1 MKQYPPFSVSMCVY
15 GKDDPTFFDMAVESI
30 VRQTV
35 PPDEIVL
42 TVDGPIPACI
52 QAVIEKYR
60 KELRTISFQVIY
72 LERNAGHGEA
82 RRVGFEHCTCELI
95 ALMDADDLSVPE
107 RFQKQLACFAADP
120 ELDIVS
126 GIIQEFV
133 DTPENAVGKRIVPQ
147 SDGEIKEY
155 MKRRCPMNQVAVM
168 FRKRAVE
175 QAGGYLDWYC
185 DEDYYL
191 WIRMALAGKKFANV
205 PDVLVNVRVGK
216 EMYSRRGG
224 WKYFRSEAKLQRLML
239 KKGMIGPGR
248 YGINVAQRLALQVLM
263 PNRLRGF
270 LFRKLARS

>member
-1 MKQYPPFSVSMCVY
+1 MQYPSFSVSMCVY

-35 PPDEIVL
+35 PPNEIVL
-42 TVDGPIPACI
+42 AVDGPIPACI

-60 KELRTISFQVIY
+60 EELTTISFQVVY
-72 LERNAGHGEA
+72 LERNMGHGEA
-82 RRVGFEHCTCELI
+82 RRVSFEHCTNELI

-133 DTPENAVGKRIVPQ
+133 GVPENATGKRVVPQ
-147 SDGEIKEY
+147 SDGEIREY

-205 PDVLVNVRVGK
+205 PDVLVNVRVGE

-239 KKGMIGPGR
+239 KKGMIGLGR
-248 YGINVAQRLALQVLM
+248 YAINVGQRLVLQVLM

>member
-1 MKQYPPFSVSMCVY
+1 MQYPSFSVSMCVY

-35 PPDEIVL
+35 PPNEIVL
-42 TVDGPIPACI
+42 AVDGPIPACI

-60 KELRTISFQVIY
+60 KELTAISFQVVY
-72 LERNAGHGEA
+72 LERNMGHGEA
-82 RRVGFEHCTCELI
+82 RRVSFEHCTNELI

-133 DTPENAVGKRIVPQ
+133 GVPENATGKRVVPQ

-205 PDVLVNVRVGK
+205 PDVLVNVRVGE

-239 KKGMIGPGR
+239 KKGMIGLGR
-248 YGINVAQRLALQVLM
+248 YAVNVGQRLVLQVLM

>member
-1 MKQYPPFSVSMCVY
+1 MQYPSFSVSMCVY
-15 GKDDPTFFDMAVESI
+15 GKDDPTHFDMAVESI

-35 PPDEIVL
+35 PPNEIVL
-42 TVDGPIPACI
+42 AVDGPIPACI

-60 KELRTISFQVIY
+60 KELTTILFQVVY
-72 LERNAGHGEA
+72 LERNMGHGEA
-82 RRVGFEHCTCELI
+82 RRVSFEHCTNELI
-95 ALMDADDLSVPE
+95 AQMDADDLSVPE

-133 DTPENAVGKRIVPQ
+133 GVPENATGKRVVPQ
-147 SDGEIKEY
+147 SDGEIREY

-205 PDVLVNVRVGK
+205 PDVLVNVRVGE

-239 KKGMIGPGR
+239 KKGMIGLGR
-248 YGINVAQRLALQVLM
+248 YAINVSQRLVLQVLM

>member
-1 MKQYPPFSVSMCVY
+1 MQYPSFSVSMCVY

-35 PPDEIVL
+35 PPNEIVL
-42 TVDGPIPACI
+42 AVDGPIPACI

-60 KELRTISFQVIY
+60 KELTTISFQVVY
-72 LERNAGHGEA
+72 LERNMGHGEA
-82 RRVGFEHCTCELI
+82 RRVSFEHCTNELI

-133 DTPENAVGKRIVPQ
+133 GVPENATGKRVVPQ
-147 SDGEIKEY
+147 SDGEIREY

-205 PDVLVNVRVGK
+205 PDVLVNVRVGE

-239 KKGMIGPGR
+239 KKGMIGLGR
-248 YGINVAQRLALQVLM
+248 YAINVSQRLVLQVLM

>member
-1 MKQYPPFSVSMCVY
+1 MQYPPFSVSMCVY

-35 PPDEIVL
+35 PPNEIVL
-42 TVDGPIPACI
+42 AVDGPIPACI

-60 KELRTISFQVIY
+60 KELTTISFQVVY
-72 LERNAGHGEA
+72 LERNMGHGEA
-82 RRVGFEHCTCELI
+82 RRVSFEHCTNELI

-133 DTPENAVGKRIVPQ
+133 GVPENATGKRVVPQ
-147 SDGEIKEY
+147 SDGEIREY

-205 PDVLVNVRVGK
+205 PDVLVNVRVGE

-239 KKGMIGPGR
+239 KKGMIGLGR
-248 YGINVAQRLALQVLM
+248 YAINVGQRLVLQVLM

>member
-1 MKQYPPFSVSMCVY
+1 MQYPPFSVSMCVY

-35 PPDEIVL
+35 PPNEIVL
-42 TVDGPIPACI
+42 AVDGPIPACI

-60 KELRTISFQVIY
+60 KELTTTSFQVVY
-72 LERNAGHGEA
+72 LERNMGHGEA
-82 RRVGFEHCTCELI
+82 RRVSFEHCTNELI

-133 DTPENAVGKRIVPQ
+133 GVPENATGKRVVPQ
-147 SDGEIKEY
+147 SDGEIREY

-205 PDVLVNVRVGK
+205 PDVLVNVRVGE

-239 KKGMIGPGR
+239 KKGMIGLGR
-248 YGINVAQRLALQVLM
+248 YAINVGQRLVLQVLM

>member
-1 MKQYPPFSVSMCVY
+1 MQYPSFSVSMCVY
-15 GKDDPTFFDMAVESI
+15 GKDDPTYFDMAVESI

-35 PPDEIVL
+35 PPNEIVL
-42 TVDGPIPACI
+42 AVDGPIPACI

-60 KELRTISFQVIY
+60 KELTTILFQVVY
-72 LERNAGHGEA
+72 LERNMGHGEA
-82 RRVGFEHCTCELI
+82 RRVSFEHCTNELI

-133 DTPENAVGKRIVPQ
+133 GVPENATGKRVVPQ
-147 SDGEIKEY
+147 SDGEIREY

-205 PDVLVNVRVGK
+205 PDVLVNVRVGE

-239 KKGMIGPGR
+239 KKGMIGLGR
-248 YGINVAQRLALQVLM
+248 YAINVSQRLVLQVLM

>member
-1 MKQYPPFSVSMCVY
+1 MQYPSFSVSMCVY
-15 GKDDPTFFDMAVESI
+15 GKDDPTHFDMAVESI

-35 PPDEIVL
+35 PPNEIVL
-42 TVDGPIPACI
+42 AVDGPIPACI

-60 KELRTISFQVIY
+60 KELTTISFQVVY
-72 LERNAGHGEA
+72 LERNMGHGEA
-82 RRVGFEHCTCELI
+82 RRVSFEHCTNELI

-133 DTPENAVGKRIVPQ
+133 GVPENATGKRVVPQ
-147 SDGEIKEY
+147 SNGEIREY

-205 PDVLVNVRVGK
+205 PDVLVNVRVGE

-239 KKGMIGPGR
+239 KKGMIGLGR
-248 YGINVAQRLALQVLM
+248 YAINVSQRLVLQVLM

>member
-1 MKQYPPFSVSMCVY
+1 MQYPSFSVSMCVY
-15 GKDDPTFFDMAVESI
+15 GKDDPTYFDMAVESI

-35 PPDEIVL
+35 PPNEIVL
-42 TVDGPIPACI
+42 AVDGPIPACI

-60 KELRTISFQVIY
+60 KELTTISFQVVY
-72 LERNAGHGEA
+72 LERNMGHGEA
-82 RRVGFEHCTCELI
+82 RRVSFEHCTNELI

-133 DTPENAVGKRIVPQ
+133 GVPENATGKRVVPQ
-147 SDGEIKEY
+147 SDGEIREY

-205 PDVLVNVRVGK
+205 PDVLVNVRVGE

-239 KKGMIGPGR
+239 KKGMIGLGR
-248 YGINVAQRLALQVLM
+248 YAINVSQRLVLQVLM